1 MQQAKEDNA
10 VVGIFYEARHI
21 TTKGQREAIKARF
34 VDPDDPLQI
43 VIVRDMWLTGF
54 DAPCVNTLYVDKPM
68 KGHNLMQAIAR
79 VNRIFKD
86 KPGGLIV
93 DYIGIADE
101 LKEATRKYTSGGG
114 RGSLTEDLTRKA
126 LATFLHQLEVT
137 RAYLPPQQPY
147 NRWRDLDLIEL
158 EDLTNLC
165 YGTLA
170 DEQLREDFLAE
181 EHRLSKGYSLVM
193 HVPTAR
199 AHAEEVAF
207 CQMIRKQ
214 LQKLDPKVK
223 QGLETQDRAVR
234 DLLDDSISAQ
244 PAVDIFA
251 VAGLDKPDISILD
264 EKFLAGFK
272 QQKQQDLQARLL
284 ERLMRDDLEV
294 GKRRN
299 LARYRSFRQML
310 DEAITR
316 DNNRTIQAA
325 DVVAVMVEIRQ
336 QQLEDERRK
345 QALGSNDEE
354 LAFYDVVALS
364 AEVVPPHDDEWIAG
378 LVREVT
384 ASIKTN
390 LKVDWTRA
398 HQSAVYA
405 SVQSA
410 VGRVLRRRGIRG
422 EAFEFLR
429 QRLMLQAKAMYEE
442 WPMVA

>member
-1 MQQAKEDNA
+1 MTGNLTEDPKA
-10 VVGIFYEARHI
+10 WSEAGHI
-21 TTKGQREAIKARF
+21 TTKGQRESIKARF

-126 LATFLHQLEVT
+126 LATFLHQLEVA
-137 RAYLPPQQPY
+137 RACLPPKQTY

-223 QGLETQDRAVR
+223 QGLETLDRAVR
-234 DLLDDSISAQ
+234 DLLDESISAQ

-272 QQKQQDLQARLL
+272 QQRQQDLQARLL
-284 ERLMRDDLEV
+284 ERLMPRRSRGRETAQPGPLPVVSADAGRGHHPLQQPHHPSSGRGGRHGRDP
-294 GKRRN
+294 
-299 LARYRSFRQML
+299 A
-310 DEAITR
+310 AATR
-316 DNNRTIQAA
+316 GRAA
-325 DVVAVMVEIRQ
+325 QTGAWI
-336 QQLEDERRK
+336 ERR
-345 QALGSNDEE
+345 G
-354 LAFYDVVALS
+354 
-364 AEVVPPHDDEWIAG
+364 IG
-378 LVREVT
+378 L
-384 ASIKTN
+384 
-390 LKVDWTRA
+390 
-398 HQSAVYA
+398 
-405 SVQSA
+405 
-410 VGRVLRRRGIRG
+410 LRRRR
-422 EAFEFLR
+422 A
-429 QRLMLQAKAMYEE
+429 
-442 WPMVA
+442 